1 MERFERSLQN
11 HYFFARKN
19 QQTNT
24 YRKELFTGKSQWNPP
39 NPDANIS
46 RRVGDLNI
54 ELLDTR
60 KHKLRYNLD
69 IKTRTAMKKLKENKN
84 IIIKKADK
92 GGGIV
97 IMNTSDYVEKIH
109 TMLADP
115 ETYEK
120 VDNDKT
126 QQIWT
131 ACNQLISSTLYDNY
145 KINSKQ
151 LKYLTQFI
159 ARCPVFYGLPKIHK
173 TNWPLR
179 PIVSQIQ
186 GPLSKLNEVVDT
198 LLKPCTSYIV
208 ELLQDTTQFLQLIE
222 QNQKLPEKHPELR
235 LVTVDVTALYTNIP
249 HEEGA
254 KWVAEYYMETL
265 PKWEKKHPEI
275 KPISGE
281 NLETMIRF
289 ILENNVFEFL
299 GEYYKQKIGTTMG
312 AQFSVNYANI
322 YMHKF
327 FRIFNR
333 TYNYDLPTAFGR
345 FVDDVFFIWSQSS
358 ISLQDYLHK
367 LNTYH
372 STIKFTHEISTTTVN
387 FLDTSVYISAKR
399 LHTTL
404 YTKTTDKKK
413 YLLYSS
419 SHPKHILKAIPY
431 SQAIRTKRIV
441 SDTTNL
447 QNELDRLKQKF
458 TERGYPER
466 LINKQLERLNQVE
479 RLQLLEY
486 KQKPTTTT
494 FGKNTIPMIITF
506 QQQYL
511 HSRRTIHQ
519 ITTDWWKKLLNT
531 NQSIQNAFK
540 DVTLKVVFSNNKT
553 LTNEL
558 IRSRLTLED
567 NETTHRVWTEEDN
580 ELVEILHQ
588 LQQSQDTE
596 TRV

>member
-1 MERFERSLQN
+1 MKILDIHINNGHSNKRNNKHTQTEQQGIQRQENLTILTGQGGLVRTTQNSHQYTLNTNQDRRCYRHQDTYHLHHHHQNTTTIGKRNDGTHRLTTCGTTATTPITLVTQTIRTNHPRTTKLHRRLHGKSRLQKRRYNNNRKKVKNTVKEDIVTNYSNYKLSSEELTLLNKGLGFIPTSKGPNVYKHNTEMERFERNLQN
-11 HYFFARKN
+11 HYFFTRKG

-24 YRKELFTGKSQWNPP
+24 YRKELFTGKSQWQPP
-39 NPDANIS
+39 NPDVNIS
-46 RRVGDLNI
+46 RCVGDLNI

-145 KINSKQ
+145 KINNKQ

-198 LLKPCTSYIV
+198 LLKPCTSCIG

-254 KWVAEYYMETL
+254 KWVAEYYLETL
-265 PKWEKKHPEI
+265 PEWKKKHPEI

-299 GEYYKQKIGTTMG
+299 GKFYKQKIGTTMG

-333 TYNYDLPTAFGR
+333 TYNYDLPT
-345 FVDDVFFIWSQSS
+345 S
-358 ISLQDYLHK
+358 IRK
-367 LNTYH
+367 
-372 STIKFTHEISTTTVN
+372 
-387 FLDTSVYISAKR
+387 
-399 LHTTL
+399 
-404 YTKTTDKKK
+404 
-413 YLLYSS
+413 
-419 SHPKHILKAIPY
+419 
-431 SQAIRTKRIV
+431 IRR
-441 SDTTNL
+441 
-447 QNELDRLKQKF
+447 
-458 TERGYPER
+458 
-466 LINKQLERLNQVE
+466 
-479 RLQLLEY
+479 
-486 KQKPTTTT
+486 
-494 FGKNTIPMIITF
+494 
-506 QQQYL
+506 
-511 HSRRTIHQ
+511 
-519 ITTDWWKKLLNT
+519 
-531 NQSIQNAFK
+531 
-540 DVTLKVVFSNNKT
+540 
-553 LTNEL
+553 
-558 IRSRLTLED
+558 
-567 NETTHRVWTEEDN
+567 
-580 ELVEILHQ
+580 
-588 LQQSQDTE
+588 
-596 TRV
+596 